1 MRSPI
6 MMTALLKLIYGA
18 PNKLKSRVLMDV
30 ITCLRSTESNRVK
43 REKKIIPEHKNTT
56 HAQLKRNYMLYW
68 YHWTHNSL
76 LFVNKIGIDRWIA
89 SVARIGYS
97 AVCFRRCRGRPR
109 LHVHEPASHPTHTVS
124 DVALFAYVFERMEA
138 VLPIVLGVTKTFG

>member
-56 HAQLKRNYMLYW
+56 HAQLKRNYMLY
-68 YHWTHNSL
+68 
-76 LFVNKIGIDRWIA
+76 
-89 SVARIGYS
+89 
-97 AVCFRRCRGRPR
+97 
-109 LHVHEPASHPTHTVS
+109 
-124 DVALFAYVFERMEA
+124 
-138 VLPIVLGVTKTFG
+138 